1 MRIAVIGAG
10 GTGGYYGGL
19 LARHGHQVTFVARGA
34 HLQAIQKNGL
44 QIRSIFGDFSI
55 VPARATDDPSQV
67 GEVDLILFCTKTYDT
82 DAAVQRMRPLVGVAT
97 TVLSLQNG
105 IDAAERIGN
114 IIGMEHMIAGAT
126 WISSAVEAPGVI
138 RHMSEFRRIVIGE
151 LDGRI
156 TPRLQAVYEAFK
168 ETGVTI
174 ELSDNIQK
182 VLWTKYVFISAASGF
197 GALTRLPMGDYRS
210 VPETRA
216 MILALMREVEAVAR
230 AHGIDLE
237 ADVVERSLAFMDRAA
252 PHIKASMQLDVETGR
267 RTELEAMIG
276 TIGRKGRERGVP
288 TPIADMIYALLLPVE
303 LKARQPG
310 SAARQERP

>member
-10 GTGGYYGGL
+10 GVGGYYGGL
-19 LARHGHQVTFVARGA
+19 LARQGHQVTFMARGA
-34 HLQAIQKNGL
+34 HLQAIRKNGL
-44 QIRSIFGDFSI
+44 QIKSVFGDFRI
-55 VPARATDDPSQV
+55 VPAQATDDPSQV
-67 GEVDLILFCTKTYDT
+67 GESDLILFCTKTYDT
-82 DAAVQRMRPLVGVAT
+82 EAAAQKMHPLVGAAT

-105 IDAAERIGN
+105 IDAAERIGS

-138 RHMSEFRRIVIGE
+138 KHMSEFRRVVIGE

-156 TPRLQAVYEAFK
+156 TPRLQAIYEAFK

-216 MILALMREVEAVAR
+216 LILALMREVEAVAR
-230 AHGIDLE
+230 AHAIDLD
-237 ADVVERSLAFMDRAA
+237 ADVVERSLAFMDQAA
-252 PHIKASMQLDVETGR
+252 PHLKASMQVDVEMGR
-267 RTELEAMIG
+267 RTELEAMIA
-276 TIGRKGRERGVP
+276 TIGRKGGARHVP
-288 TPIADMIYALLLPVE
+288 TPLADMIYALLLPVE
-303 LKARQPG
+303 LKARQQ
-310 SAARQERP
+310 AAAA

>member
-1 MRIAVIGAG
+1 
-10 GTGGYYGGL
+10 
-19 LARHGHQVTFVARGA
+19 
-34 HLQAIQKNGL
+34 
-44 QIRSIFGDFSI
+44 
-55 VPARATDDPSQV
+55 
-67 GEVDLILFCTKTYDT
+67 
-82 DAAVQRMRPLVGVAT
+82 
-97 TVLSLQNG
+97 
-105 IDAAERIGN
+105 
-114 IIGMEHMIAGAT
+114 
-126 WISSAVEAPGVI
+126 
-138 RHMSEFRRIVIGE
+138 
-151 LDGRI
+151 
-156 TPRLQAVYEAFK
+156 
-168 ETGVTI
+168 
-174 ELSDNIQK
+174 
-182 VLWTKYVFISAASGF
+182 
-197 GALTRLPMGDYRS
+197 
-210 VPETRA
+210 